1 MKNIDNK
8 NIRPATVTKIRH
20 TDEEILS
27 ITTPDINDDDND
39 T

>member
-1 MKNIDNK
+1 MKNIDNENK
-8 NIRPATVTKIRH
+8 RSATVTKIRH

-27 ITTPDINDDDND
+27 ITTSDIDDDD